1 MAESKVSRKI
11 QIMQTLAEM
20 LEEKTPVKITTA
32 ELARR
37 TNITEAAIY
46 RHFPSKRK
54 IYEEMVVFFESNI
67 FPRIE
72 TMKHNQ
78 ASDEI
83 PGLIVTLILT
93 FLETNKGFAK
103 IINKQ
108 ALTAAEA
115 KIDDKI
121 SLILEKLS
129 VEIKQSFQAYE
140 RETKKKLAINSS
152 SCSDL
157 LMACMEG
164 QIQTFIRSNFKNNPV
179 LSWQEHWGLIKKTIF
194 I

>member
-1 MAESKVSRKI
+1 MKENKVSRKI

-20 LEEKTPVKITTA
+20 LEEKEPVKITTA

-54 IYEEMVVFFESNI
+54 IYEEMVIFFESSI

-72 TMKHNQ
+72 SMKQNHAN
-78 ASDEI
+78 DEI

-121 SLILEKLS
+121 SLILEKLN
-129 VEIKQSFQAYE
+129 VEIKQSFQSYE
-140 RETKKKLAINSS
+140 RETKKKLARNSTNS
-152 SCSDL
+152 SDL

-164 QIQTFIRSNFKNNPV
+164 QIQSFIRSNFKKNPV
-179 LSWQEHWGLIKKTIF
+179 SSWQEHWQLLRKIIF
-194 I
+194 V

>member
-1 MAESKVSRKI
+1 MTENKVSRKI

-20 LEEKTPVKITTA
+20 LEEKEPVKITTA

-54 IYEEMVVFFESNI
+54 IYEEMVIFFESSI

-72 TMKHNQ
+72 SMKQNHAN
-78 ASDEI
+78 DEI

-121 SLILEKLS
+121 SLILEKLN
-129 VEIKQSFQAYE
+129 VEIKQSFQSYE
-140 RETKKKLAINSS
+140 RETKKKLALNSTNS
-152 SCSDL
+152 SDL

-164 QIQTFIRSNFKNNPV
+164 QIQAFIRSNFKKNPV
-179 LSWQEHWGLIKKTIF
+179 SSWQEHWQILRKIIF
-194 I
+194 V

>member
-1 MAESKVSRKI
+1 
-11 QIMQTLAEM
+11 MQTLAEM

-72 TMKHNQ
+72 TMKQNQ
-78 ASDEI
+78 SSDEI

-103 IINKQ
+103 IINK
-108 ALTAAEA
+108 
-115 KIDDKI
+115 
-121 SLILEKLS
+121 
-129 VEIKQSFQAYE
+129 
-140 RETKKKLAINSS
+140 
-152 SCSDL
+152 
-157 LMACMEG
+157 
-164 QIQTFIRSNFKNNPV
+164 P
-179 LSWQEHWGLIKKTIF
+179 
-194 I
+194 

>member
-1 MAESKVSRKI
+1 MKENKVSRKI

-20 LEEKTPVKITTA
+20 LEEKEPVKITTA

-54 IYEEMVVFFESNI
+54 IYEEMVIFFESSI

-72 TMKHNQ
+72 SMKQNHAN
-78 ASDEI
+78 DEI

-121 SLILEKLS
+121 SLILEKLNI
-129 VEIKQSFQAYE
+129 EIKQSFQTYE
-140 RETKKKLAINSS
+140 RETKKKLTLNSS
-152 SCSDL
+152 DSSDL

-164 QIQTFIRSNFKNNPV
+164 QIQAFIRSNFKKNPV
-179 LSWQEHWGLIKKTIF
+179 SSWQEHWQLLRKIIF
-194 I
+194 V

>member
-1 MAESKVSRKI
+1 
-11 QIMQTLAEM
+11 MQTLAEM
-20 LEEKTPVKITTA
+20 LEEKEPVKITTA

-54 IYEEMVVFFESNI
+54 IYEEMVIFFESSI

-72 TMKHNQ
+72 SMKQNHAN
-78 ASDEI
+78 DEI

-121 SLILEKLS
+121 SLILEKLN
-129 VEIKQSFQAYE
+129 VEIKQSFQSYE
-140 RETKKKLAINSS
+140 RETKKKLALNSTNS
-152 SCSDL
+152 SDL

-164 QIQTFIRSNFKNNPV
+164 QIQAFIRSNFKKNPV
-179 LSWQEHWGLIKKTIF
+179 SSWQEHWQLLRKIIF
-194 I
+194 V

>member
-1 MAESKVSRKI
+1 MTENKVSRKI

-20 LEEKTPVKITTA
+20 LEEKEPVKITTA

-54 IYEEMVVFFESNI
+54 IYEEMVIFFESSI

-72 TMKHNQ
+72 SMKQNHAN
-78 ASDEI
+78 DEI

-121 SLILEKLS
+121 SLILEKLN
-129 VEIKQSFQAYE
+129 VEIKQSFQSYE
-140 RETKKKLAINSS
+140 RETKKKLALNSTNS
-152 SCSDL
+152 SDL

-164 QIQTFIRSNFKNNPV
+164 QIQAFIRSNFKKNPV
-179 LSWQEHWGLIKKTIF
+179 SSWQEHWQLLRKIIF
-194 I
+194 V

>member
-1 MAESKVSRKI
+1 MKENKVSRKI

-54 IYEEMVVFFESNI
+54 IYEEMVIFFESSI
-67 FPRIE
+67 FHRIE
-72 TMKHNQ
+72 SMKQNHAN
-78 ASDEI
+78 DEI

-121 SLILEKLS
+121 SLILEKLNI
-129 VEIKQSFQAYE
+129 EIKQSFQTYE
-140 RETKKKLAINSS
+140 RETKKKLALNSTNS
-152 SCSDL
+152 SDL

-164 QIQTFIRSNFKNNPV
+164 QIQAFIRSNFKKNPV
-179 LSWQEHWGLIKKTIF
+179 SSWQEHWQLLRKIIF
-194 I
+194 V

>member
-1 MAESKVSRKI
+1 MTENKVSRKI
-11 QIMQTLAEM
+11 QIMQSLAEM
-20 LEEKTPVKITTA
+20 LEEKEPVKITTA

-54 IYEEMVVFFESNI
+54 IYEEMVIFFESSI

-72 TMKHNQ
+72 SMKQNHAN
-78 ASDEI
+78 DEI

-121 SLILEKLS
+121 SLILEKLN
-129 VEIKQSFQAYE
+129 VEIKQSFQSYE
-140 RETKKKLAINSS
+140 RETKKKLALNSTNS
-152 SCSDL
+152 SDL

-164 QIQTFIRSNFKNNPV
+164 QIQAFIRSNFKKNPV
-179 LSWQEHWGLIKKTIF
+179 SSWQEHWQLLRKIIF
-194 I
+194 V

>member
-1 MAESKVSRKI
+1 MKENKVSRKI

-20 LEEKTPVKITTA
+20 LEEKEPIKITTA

-54 IYEEMVVFFESNI
+54 IYEEMVIFFESSI

-72 TMKHNQ
+72 SMKQNHAN
-78 ASDEI
+78 DEI

-121 SLILEKLS
+121 SLILEKLNI
-129 VEIKQSFQAYE
+129 EIKQSFQTYE
-140 RETKKKLAINSS
+140 RETKKKLALNSTNS
-152 SCSDL
+152 SDL

-164 QIQTFIRSNFKNNPV
+164 QIQAFIRSNFKKNPV
-179 LSWQEHWGLIKKTIF
+179 SSWQEHWQLLRKIIF
-194 I
+194 V